1 MLDTLTAFDFAVLA
15 IVLFAAI
22 GGLARGFVGEV
33 VTLLAWAAG
42 ILAVRYFHV
51 QTKAYVGGWVENEA
65 GAAAVA
71 LVGLFFGAFI
81 AVRLVG
87 GALSKTTKASVIGPV
102 DRILGLGF
110 GAAKGVVAATLMFLL
125 VVMGLES
132 AFPGQPQPQWIAEAK
147 VTPTLAIVSR
157 ALVDFVDEA
166 QRLDADI
173 AGSGDPHAGLGLPPG
188 LGRSPGRSLGRE
200 GEGYAEPER
209 SELDALL
216 DEQEKQIPSTPI

>member
-1 MLDTLTAFDFAVLA
+1 MLENLTVFDFAVLA

-42 ILAVRYFHV
+42 VLAVRFFHV
-51 QTKAYVGGWVENEA
+51 QAKTYVGGWVENEA
-65 GAAAVA
+65 GAAIVA
-71 LVGLFFGAFI
+71 LIGLFLGAFI

-87 GALSKTTKASVIGPV
+87 GALSKSTKASVIGPV

-125 VVMGLES
+125 VVMGLET
-132 AFPGQPQPQWIAEAK
+132 AFPGQPQPQWMTEAK

-166 QRLDADI
+166 RRLDGDI
-173 AGSGDPHAGLGLPPG
+173 AATNDPHAGLGLPPARRG
-188 LGRSPGRSLGRE
+188 GD
-200 GEGYAEPER
+200 GYSAPER
-209 SELDALL
+209 SALDKLL